1 MKQRSFSTASF
12 YFLPRLAAAGLG
24 FVIATWPMLVAAQCM
39 TRLKGTTYTT
49 LPKNLCPKYTD
60 MLLGRTLN
68 QQEYGGIICDRPEAS
83 YILLQRLVKY
93 TPQGKAV
100 WQITQVKPIT
110 KPNAQSLIL
119 GTGCRLQPQQTSA
132 TASPIF
138 ALVQTTATSTYQT
151 LSAWQVNLDQE
162 SFADL
167 EPQQVICKD
176 TLE

>member
-1 MKQRSFSTASF
+1 MKQRPFSTASF

-24 FVIATWPMLVAAQCM
+24 LGIAIWPMLAAAHCM

-49 LPKNLCPKYTD
+49 LPENLCPKYTD
-60 MLLGRTLN
+60 MLLGRTLK

-93 TPQGKAV
+93 TQQGKAV
-100 WQITQVKPIT
+100 WQIIQVKPIT

-132 TASPIF
+132 TSPIF
-138 ALVQTTATSTYQT
+138 ALVQTTANSTYQT

-176 TLE
+176 ILE

>member
-1 MKQRSFSTASF
+1 MKQRPFSNASF
-12 YFLPRLAAAGLG
+12 YFSPKLAAAGLG
-24 FVIATWPMLVAAQCM
+24 LAIATWPILATAQCM
-39 TRLKGTTYTT
+39 NRLKGTTYTT
-49 LPKNLCPKYTD
+49 LPKNLCPQYTD
-60 MLLGRTLN
+60 MLLGRTLK
-68 QQEYGGIICDRPEAS
+68 QQEYGGVICDRPEAS

-119 GTGCRLQPQQTSA
+119 GTGCRRQPQQTSA
-132 TASPIF
+132 AISPIF
-138 ALVQTTATSTYQT
+138 ALVQTTANSTYQT
-151 LSAWQVNLDQE
+151 LSAWQVNLDQD

-176 TLE
+176 ILQ